1 MPEDAV
7 EISQKYLDDMARQ
20 FYDSTK
26 PDKDGR
32 RYRFNGTLELLEAP
46 DIGGGVNEDPRGIRG
61 R

>member
-1 MPEDAV
+1 VPEDAV

-46 DIGGGVNEDPRGIRG
+46 DIGG
-61 R
+61 